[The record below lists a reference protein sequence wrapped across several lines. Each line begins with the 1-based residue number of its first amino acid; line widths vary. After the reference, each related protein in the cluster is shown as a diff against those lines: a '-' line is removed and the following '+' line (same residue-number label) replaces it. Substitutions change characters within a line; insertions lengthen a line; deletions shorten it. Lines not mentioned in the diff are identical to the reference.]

1 MKRHVTCCVLAA
13 VAGMALSAYAQKA
26 APPAD
31 RVVNPGEVKTATKPH
46 VITPTRQ
53 VLADGTI
60 FEADYAKGPFFVPE
74 KGVGLPPNDPGIIYG
89 PEPRLSPNVGGLY
102 IPKFGEDTYSEP
114 DQSGDWDTRALG
126 LIQDFAGPTA
136 GEWTPSDSDMAVNG
150 DYVVAITND
159 DFAVYDK
166 CGTELAR
173 YDINTYLGIDTTNKI
188 YDPKIVYD
196 PWNSRWVM
204 MWHLKKDTTQEAE
217 LICVVT
223 GNSIPFGISG
233 SSVWWYRFDVLQD
246 GGTANASFADYF
258 DLGYTANYLTAS
270 GNMFKFAGGFRW
282 GRILI
287 FDKAA
292 MYAGA
297 GASRLSWSILT
308 NPDGSTFETPR
319 AAKMQS
325 SFNLGGQAIDG
336 YFINSRWGGGNK
348 LTVRRVTDAFGANT
362 LTTNDVNVSAYTV
375 PPNAVEPDGTTVDTI
390 DSRLMPAVIS
400 SDNLGVNGID
410 LYTSLT
416 TTDSGGNAG
425 ARLYRLDASS
435 LAVEHDSTFWSTDVH
450 TWFASPAMDYSGSAV
465 FVFSRC
471 GPAAGQFIQARYVDF
486 NKGTWTN
493 ASSQLHAGQALYNG
507 FRWGDYLGG
516 QLDWGDYNHNFST
529 PGRPAKMWFIGMY
542 AGSDNTWHNQIG
554 AASVYTQASLNSV
567 SPAGLVQFTGPVGG
581 PFSPGSQAYTLGISG
596 DVGLTYTVTGLP
608 AWLTSSTSLNDG
620 YEPSAS
626 VTLSPNAAA
635 NALAKGTYNDSV
647 TFTDCYNGGLAYA
660 RSVRLV
666 VQAPDLD
673 VTLIDATNGIYHPGQ
688 IMPVAVQYQ
697 NIGDYATGTY
707 TANFYASTN
716 TTISTAD
723 TLIGTRNYS
732 SLAPGGFQS
741 ASHIFATPC
750 LPVGTYYIGVIV
762 TVTHDS
768 DTSNNTAYDAT
779 RVGINRCPAD
789 VNNDCFVN
797 GDDYDLFAS
806 WFEVADPNADFNND
820 GFVNGDDYDAFASAF
835 ENGC

>member
-13 VAGMALSAYAQKA
+13 VVGLAASAYAQQS
-26 APPAD
+26 APPV
-31 RVVNPGEVKTATKPH
+31 RPVNPGDIATATKPH
-46 VITPTRQ
+46 VITPTRH
-53 VLADGTI
+53 VLPDGTI
-60 FEADYAKGPFFVPE
+60 FEAAYAQGPFFVPE
-74 KGVGLPPNDPGIIYG
+74 GGVGLPPNDPGIVHDFG
-89 PEPRLSPNVGGLY
+89 PRLSPNVGPYY

-114 DQSGDWDTRALG
+114 DQSGDWDTRSLG

-173 YDINTYLGIDTTNKI
+173 HDINTFLGIDTSYKI

-196 PWNSRWVM
+196 PWNNRWVM
-204 MWHLKKDTTQEAE
+204 MWHLTKTSTEEAQ
-217 LICVVT
+217 LVFVIS
-223 GNSIPFGISG
+223 GNSIPFGVTG
-233 SSVWWYRFDVLQD
+233 SSVWWYRFNVLQD
-246 GGTANASFADYF
+246 GGTANASFPDYF
-258 DLGYTANYLTAS
+258 DLGYSPNYLTAS
-270 GNMFKFAGGFRW
+270 GNMFKFASGFRH
-282 GRILI
+282 GRIMVY
-287 FDKAA
+287 DKAA
-292 MYAGA
+292 MYAAA
-297 GASRLSWSILT
+297 GASFLSWSIGT

-325 SFNLGGQAIDG
+325 SFGGIDG

-362 LTTNDVNVSAYTV
+362 LTTNDVSVNAYTS

-390 DSRLMPAVIS
+390 DARLMPAVIS
-400 SDNLGVNGID
+400 NDSFGSNGID

-416 TTDSGGNAG
+416 TTDSDGNAG
-425 ARLYRLDASS
+425 ARLYRLDAST
-435 LAVEHDSTFWSTDVH
+435 LAVEHDQTFWSSGQH

-471 GPAAGQFIQARYVDF
+471 GPAAGQYIQARYVDF
-486 NKGTWTN
+486 NKGVWSN
-493 ASSQLHAGQALYNG
+493 SSNTLHAGEALYSG

-516 QLDWGDYNHNFST
+516 QLDWGDYAHNFST

-554 AASVYTQASLNSV
+554 AASVFTQASLDSV
-567 SPAGLVQFTGPVGG
+567 TPAALVQFTGPVGG
-581 PFSPGSQAYTLGISG
+581 PFSPASQIYSLGVSG
-596 DVGLTYTVTGLP
+596 EVGLTYSVSSLP
-608 AWLTSSTSLNDG
+608 TWLNSSTALDDAYSPGEN
-620 YEPSAS
+620 
-626 VTLSPNAAA
+626 VTLSVNAAA
-635 NALAKGTYNDSV
+635 NSLAKGTYNDTV
-647 TFTDCYNGGLAYA
+647 TFADCYNGGNTFN

-673 VTLIDATNGIYHPGQ
+673 VITIDATNGTYHPNQ
-688 IMPVAVQYQ
+688 ILPVTIQYQ
-697 NIGDYATGTY
+697 NIGDYATGSY

-723 TLIGTRNYS
+723 TLVGTRNYA
-732 SLAPGGFQS
+732 SLAPSAFQNS
-741 ASHIFATPC
+741 NHLFITPC
-750 LPVGTYYIGVIV
+750 LPVGNYYIGVIV
-762 TVTHDS
+762 TVTNDS
-768 DTSNNTAYDAT
+768 NTANNIAYDTT
-779 RVGINRCPAD
+779 RIGTDRCFAD
-789 VNNDCFVN
+789 FNQDCFVN
-797 GDDYDLFAS
+797 ALDYDEFAS
-806 WFEVADPNADFNND
+806 LFEAGDIGADVNND
-820 GFVNGDDYDAFASAF
+820 GFVNALDYDEFASAF